1 MNLGEACRLSTP
13 VAEMVNWDSGLFKF
27 APIWGL
33 TYLTIVNTVI
43 YMDRSVVGAVV
54 SKLTSSKSDGGL
66 DLTDSEAGALGSV
79 FILGYALS
87 SPLLAVSAQYVH
99 PLFLMGGGLLVWSGA
114 TMMAG
119 LALDYYMLIVA
130 RALTG
135 VGEASFVCLAPPYIM
150 DVAPKAKQT
159 VIPM

>member
-1 MNLGEACRLSTP
+1 
-13 VAEMVNWDSGLFKF
+13 MVNWDSGLFKF

-33 TYLTIVNTVI
+33 TYLTVVNIVI

-54 SKLTSSKSDGGL
+54 SKLTSHHHGGMGL
-66 DLTDSEAGALGSV
+66 SDSEAGALGSV

-87 SPLLAVSAQYVH
+87 SPLLALSAQYVH
-99 PLFLMGGGLLVWSGA
+99 PLFLMAGGLLVWSGA

-119 LALDYYMLIVA
+119 LALDYPMLVVA

-159 VIPM
+159 VSSI

>member
-1 MNLGEACRLSTP
+1 MWCESGEASWLSTP

-54 SKLTSSKSDGGL
+54 SKLTSHDGM
-66 DLTDSEAGALGSV
+66 DLTNSEAGALGSV

-99 PLFLMGGGLLVWSGA
+99 PLFLMGGGLLVWAGA

-119 LALDYYMLIVA
+119 LALNYPMLIVA

-159 VIPM
+159 VSSI